1 MDNEERRQTRYLNE
15 PVPEAKPMPDRVT
28 GPLDDIIPWVIEF
41 RVVGTH
47 HIIKVPVKEVMVV
60 GRADP
65 KNNIQPDIDLTPY
78 AAQALGVSRQHAII
92 TVKNNRI
99 NIADYQSPN
108 GTYINDNILAPKQE
122 YRLRDGDKLRFG
134 RLHLQVHFVVKPTAS
149 DATQEFAQLS
159 NLDIPRL
166 VDGQLALVVDD
177 DQEVA
182 HLIQLILQRSGYT
195 VAHINSVTDA
205 IIAFDERR
213 PNIIISELLLPDRSG
228 LELVRYVRSKAEQQ
242 NRVAI
247 MIVSAATAGYQMGQ
261 ALEEGVDIFLGKPFA
276 VDEFVRGI
284 KKLVELTT

>member
-1 MDNEERRQTRYLNE
+1 MDNDERRQTRYLNE

-47 HIIKVPVKEVMVV
+47 HIIKVPVKEVMMV

-99 NIADYQSPN
+99 NIADHQSPN
-108 GTYINDNILAPKQE
+108 GTYINDNILAPNQE

-149 DATQEFAQLS
+149 DATQEFGQLS
-159 NLDIPRL
+159 DLDIPRL
-166 VDGQLALVVDD
+166 VDGQLALIVDD

-195 VAHINSVTDA
+195 VIHTTSVTDA
-205 IIAFDERR
+205 IMAIDERR
-213 PNIIISELLLPDRSG
+213 PHIIISELLLPDRNG
-228 LELVRYVRSKAEQQ
+228 LELVHYARSNDAKS
-242 NRVAI
+242 RIAI
-247 MIVSAATAGYQMGQ
+247 MIVSSATAGYQMGQ

-284 KKLVELTT
+284 KKLVEIAS